1 MICFDKVHT
10 VNTIRSTAVPRSH
23 VNMRYFL
30 YCRKSTEADD
40 RQVLSIQSQRTE
52 MERLFGTNPNVSII
66 KGFEE
71 SKSAKEPG
79 RPIFNE
85 MLSAIERGEAEG
97 IVAWHPDRL
106 ARNSVDGGR
115 LIYLLDR
122 KILKDLKFASFA
134 FENTSQGK
142 LMLSVLLGFSKYYVD
157 SLSENV
163 KRGNRTKVESGWR
176 PGKAPAGYRNCK
188 DTRTILPD
196 PDHFPVIQKLFS
208 FALTGNYSVQELYRK
223 ARYEW
228 GYRTPTTKHTG
239 GQPLGLS
246 SLYKILANPFYT
258 GHFLW
263 NGSLYP
269 GKHQPMVSM
278 GEFEVLQR
286 SLGRPGTAKP
296 QRYRFPFTGMIRCGV
311 CALMVTAE
319 HKVNRYGSRYIYYHC
334 TKRNIGDRC
343 PEPSLEAKGLEL
355 QICSFLKSITI
366 DQDLHDWLVRE
377 AVTAEKDKNGKETL
391 RRSLAA
397 TIRDIEKQE
406 TTLLDLRIRDQIN
419 DNEFTKRRERL
430 QREKGALVERQQ
442 KLNEDHDWFEPAESL
457 ISFNKMAVDWFLA
470 GDDDTKRLI
479 LKTVGS
485 NFSIKG
491 KKLNIEAVKP
501 FSVGVGNY
509 EILQRCGFVDDVRT
523 RILSREPAMM
533 QILANIERIRKLVQW
548 NSLPDGAHLQ

>member
-1 MICFDKVHT
+1 
-10 VNTIRSTAVPRSH
+10 
-23 VNMRYFL
+23 MRYFL

-66 KGFEE
+66 KVFEE

-176 PGKAPAGYRNCK
+176 PGKAPVGYRNCK
-188 DTRTILPD
+188 DTKTILPD
-196 PDHFPVIQKLFS
+196 PEHFPIIQKLFS
-208 FALTGNYSVQELYRK
+208 LALTGNYSVKELYRN
-223 ARYEW
+223 ARDEW
-228 GYRTPTTKHTG
+228 GYRTPKNKRTG
-239 GQPLGLS
+239 GRPLGFS

-258 GHFLW
+258 GHFRW

-269 GKHQPMVSM
+269 GKQIPMISL
-278 GEFEVLQR
+278 GEFEALQKW
-286 SLGRPGTAKP
+286 LGRPGTAKP

-334 TKRNIGDRC
+334 TKRNIGTRC
-343 PEPSLEAKGLEL
+343 PEPCLEAKDLEL
-355 QICSFLKSITI
+355 QIRSFLKSLTI
-366 DQDLHDWLVRE
+366 NQDLHDWLVRE
-377 AVTAEKDKNGKETL
+377 ALCAEKDGKDKETM
-391 RRSLAA
+391 RQSLAA
-397 TIRDIEKQE
+397 TVREIEKQE

-430 QREKGALVERQQ
+430 QREKAALVERRQ
-442 KLNEDHDWFEPAESL
+442 KLDEEHDWFEPAESL
-457 ISFNKMAVDWFLA
+457 VSFNKMAVDWFLA
-470 GDDDTKRLI
+470 GDDETKRLI

-485 NFSIKG
+485 NFSLKG

-501 FSVGVGNY
+501 FSVVGASSDF
-509 EILQRCGFVDDVRT
+509 LTRCGFVDDVRT
-523 RILSREPAMM
+523 RILSREPSMM
-533 QILANIERIRKLVQW
+533 QILANIKRIRELVQR
-548 NSLPDGAHLQ
+548 NSLPDGARLH

>member
-1 MICFDKVHT
+1 
-10 VNTIRSTAVPRSH
+10 
-23 VNMRYFL
+23 MRYFL
-30 YCRKSTEADD
+30 YCRKSTESED
-40 RQVLSIQSQRTE
+40 RQVLSIQSQRGE

-157 SLSENV
+157 SLAENV

-176 PGKAPAGYRNCK
+176 PGKAPMGFRNRK
-188 DTRTILPD
+188 ETKTIVPD

-208 FALTGNYSVQELYRK
+208 LALTGNYSVQDLYRK

-228 GYRTPTTKHTG
+228 GYRTPKKKHTG
-239 GQPLGLS
+239 GRPLGLS
-246 SLYKILANPFYT
+246 SLYKIFANPFYT

-278 GEFEVLQR
+278 GEFEALQR

-296 QRYRFPFTGMIRCGV
+296 QRHRFPFTGFFRCGA
-311 CALMVTAE
+311 CSLMVTAE

-334 TKRNIGDRC
+334 TKRNTGNRC
-343 PEPSLEAKGLEL
+343 PEPSLEARDLEL
-355 QICSFLKSITI
+355 QICSFLKSLTI
-366 DQDLHDWLVRE
+366 DQDLHDWLVGQ
-377 AVTAEKDKNGKETL
+377 AVSAEKNEKDKEVT
-391 RRSLAA
+391 RHSLAA

-406 TTLLDLRIRDQIN
+406 TTLLDLRIRDMV
-419 DNEFTKRRERL
+419 DDDEFTKRRQAL
-430 QREKGALVERQQ
+430 QREKAVLVERRQ
-442 KLNEDHDWFEPAESL
+442 KLDEDHDWFEPAESL
-457 ISFNKMAVDWFLA
+457 MSFNKMAVDWFLA
-470 GDDDTKRLI
+470 GADETKRLI

-485 NFSIKG
+485 NFTLKG
-491 KKLNIEAVKP
+491 KKLNIEPVKP
-501 FSVGVGNY
+501 FSVGVGKSD
-509 EILQRCGFVDDVRT
+509 ILQRCGFVDDVRT

-533 QILANIERIRKLVQW
+533 QILANIKRIRELVQR
-548 NSLPDGAHLQ
+548 NASPDGTILH